1 MNEVTRP
8 LGRPSFREQQLVV
21 RESAIID
28 ATCTL
33 LARKGYDLMTMDE
46 VAADVGLAKASL
58 YKHFDSKEALA
69 AAAMIRLIDQTT
81 AALEALPQ
89 TLSPIEK
96 LRGILLWALEQRM
109 QGGLPLLPASNTT
122 LRESLLR
129 NMTYLGRVMQ
139 INQRMKALINSA
151 KKSDNL
157 RQDLPDDVILYTIYA
172 RSCDP
177 TVDYLR
183 MFGKLND
190 QQIIDHMIDI
200 CFTGMTPARN

>member
-139 INQRMKALINSA
+139 INQRMTALITSA
-151 KKSDNL
+151 KKSDDL

>member
-139 INQRMKALINSA
+139 INQRMTALITSA
-151 KKSDNL
+151 KKSDDL

-200 CFTGMTPARN
+200 CFTGITPARN

>member
-1 MNEVTRP
+1 MAEVARP
-8 LGRPSFREQQLVV
+8 VGRPKFREQQFVV

-46 VAADVGLAKASL
+46 VAADVGLAKASV

-81 AALEALPQ
+81 AALEALPPS
-89 TLSPIEK
+89 LSPIEK
-96 LRGILLWALEQRM
+96 LRGILRWALEQRM
-109 QGGLPLLPASNTT
+109 RGGLPLLPASNTT

-129 NMTYLGRVMQ
+129 NMTYIGRVMQ
-139 INQRMKALINSA
+139 INQRMSALITSA
-151 KKSDNL
+151 KTAGVL
-157 RQDLPDDVILYTIYA
+157 RQDLPDEVILYTIYA
-172 RSCDP
+172 RTCDP

-183 MFGKLND
+183 MFGKLSD
-190 QQIIDHMIDI
+190 QHIIDHTIDI
-200 CFTGMTPARN
+200 CFSGITPPTL